1 MTRRLESTILF
12 ITFTSATVLG
22 VDRYVIPNGATIS
35 PYDTWDKAASN
46 IQIAID
52 AAVPD
57 DTVWVT
63 NGIYDTGERVT
74 PGYSCSNRVVIV
86 TTITVRSVNGPVG
99 TTILGTPDP
108 VSDGNGPNAV
118 RGVYMSAGLLHGF
131 TIASGHTRAE
141 GHADFD
147 RSGGGVNMT
156 GGNGAISNCI
166 IASNGAYGDGGG
178 IFGGTANNCTISS
191 NSSGGGGGTSDCMVN
206 NCTISGNSAIWD
218 LGGGDG
224 GGIFG
229 GTANNCR
236 ISGNSA
242 GGGGGGAS
250 DCMVNNCIIVSNSA
264 FGGGGTCNSTVS
276 NCMINGNSSVLGGG
290 TYGGMVNNCIIMD
303 NFAQGGGGTY
313 GGMVNNCTIIYN
325 CATTPSLDGGGGG
338 MNGADVRNSILYGNY
353 LGPDTQ
359 NWTNGS
365 IVYSCTLPLPPGPGN
380 ISTDPAFVGIDAGN
394 LHLQPWSPC
403 IDKGSNVYAP
413 IPFDLDGNPRII
425 NGIVDMGAYE
435 WQGGLW
441 CTFSARPAVPVLG
454 TVVFRSTV
462 GGTNTQDIYY
472 RWDFEDDGVIEIE
485 GTRSNAPIW
494 VYPSEGVYSVYLQV
508 SNEVGETAQELR
520 TNCITVVPEPAV
532 VSVLA
537 IVAVLAHRKIKSKAA

>member
-22 VDRYVIPNGATIS
+22 VDRYVTPNGPTIS

-46 IQIAID
+46 IQIAVD

-191 NSSGGGGGTSDCMVN
+191 NSARSGGGTFHCTVN
-206 NCTISGNSAIWD
+206 NCTINGNSAIWD
-218 LGGGDG
+218 GGGGDG
-224 GGIFG
+224 GGASDC
-229 GTANNCR
+229 TVNNCR
-236 ISGNSA
+236 ISSN
-242 GGGGGGAS
+242 GAL
-250 DCMVNNCIIVSNSA
+250 
-264 FGGGGTCNSTVS
+264 GGGGTCNSTVS
-276 NCMINGNSSVLGGG
+276 NCTIDGNTSVSGGG
-290 TYGGMVNNCIIMD
+290 TYGG
-303 NFAQGGGGTY
+303 T
-313 GGMVNNCTIIYN
+313 VNNCTIIHN
-325 CATTPSLDGGGGG
+325 CAAMIGGGG
-338 MNGADVRNSILYGNY
+338 MNGADVRNSILDGNY
-353 LGPDTQ
+353 SSMDTP

-365 IVYSCTLPLPPGPGN
+365 IVYSCTLPLPPDPGN
-380 ISTDPAFVGIDAGN
+380 ISNDPAFVGIATGN